1 MRGRK
6 RRHWFWNLLLIVSLL
21 VCLLAFVAHYRNWTR
36 LQPHRMQLLSGVY
49 YLELSYAEMDSLVWV
64 EKIPHMERERGFSAG
79 AREKGVFRDSLIP
92 GRPVYVFVDN
102 LRQAKIK
109 IRYRDTL
116 TLYLNFADSTE
127 TVSVFRLLEQK
138 LQEQEGQVPE

>member
-1 MRGRK
+1 MTARQ
-6 RRHWFWNLLLIVSLL
+6 RRHWFWNLLLIVSIA
-21 VCLLAFVAHYRNWTR
+21 VCLLAFAAHYRNWTR

-49 YLELSYAEMDSLVWV
+49 YVELPYAELDSVLWI
-64 EKIPHMERERGFSAG
+64 EKIPHMERDHGFSAG
-79 AREKGVFRDSLIP
+79 AREKGVFRDSLSP
-92 GRPVYVFVDN
+92 ARSVYVFVDN

-109 IRYRDTL
+109 VRYRDSL

-138 LQEQEGQVPE
+138 LEEQANRNPE

>member
-1 MRGRK
+1 MTARQ
-6 RRHWFWNLLLIVSLL
+6 RRHWFWNLLLIVSIAA
-21 VCLLAFVAHYRNWTR
+21 CLLAFAAHYRNWTR

-49 YLELSYAEMDSLVWV
+49 YVELPYAELDSVLWI
-64 EKIPHMERERGFSAG
+64 EKIPHMERDHGFSAG
-79 AREKGVFRDSLIP
+79 AREKGVFRDSLSP
-92 GRPVYVFVDN
+92 ARSVYVFVDN

-109 IRYRDTL
+109 VRYRDSL

-138 LQEQEGQVPE
+138 LEEQANRNPE

>member
-1 MRGRK
+1 MTARQ
-6 RRHWFWNLLLIVSLL
+6 RRHWFWNLLLIVSIA
-21 VCLLAFVAHYRNWTR
+21 VCLLAFAAHYRNWTR

-49 YLELSYAEMDSLVWV
+49 YVELPYAELDSVLWI
-64 EKIPHMERERGFSAG
+64 EKIPHMERDHGFSAG
-79 AREKGVFRDSLIP
+79 AREKGVFRDSLSP
-92 GRPVYVFVDN
+92 ARSVYVFVDN

-109 IRYRDTL
+109 VRYRDSL

-138 LQEQEGQVPE
+138 LDEHANRNPE

>member
-1 MRGRK
+1 MKGRK

-49 YLELSYAEMDSLVWV
+49 YVELPYAEMDSLMWV
-64 EKIPHMERERGFSAG
+64 EKIPHMEREHGFSAG
-79 AREKGVFRDSLIP
+79 AREKGVFRDSLTP

-138 LQEQEGQVPE
+138 LQTENNLHQY

>member
-1 MRGRK
+1 MTARQ
-6 RRHWFWNLLLIVSLL
+6 RRHWFWNLLLVLSVL

-36 LQPHRMQLLSGVY
+36 LQPHRMQLLSGLY
-49 YLELSYAEMDSLVWV
+49 YMELPYAELDSVLWI
-64 EKIPHMERERGFSAG
+64 EKIPHMERDHGFSAG
-79 AREKGVFRDSLIP
+79 AREKGVFRDSLSP
-92 GRPVYVFVDN
+92 ARPVYVFVDN

-138 LQEQEGQVPE
+138 LKDQVTGNPE